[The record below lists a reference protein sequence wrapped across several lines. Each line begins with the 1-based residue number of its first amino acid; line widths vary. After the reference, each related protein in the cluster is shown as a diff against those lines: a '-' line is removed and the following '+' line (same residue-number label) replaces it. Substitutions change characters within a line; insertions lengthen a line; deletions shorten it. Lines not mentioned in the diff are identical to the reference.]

1 MINRVIL
8 RGYVADYPFIRAT
21 EGGMFARLRI
31 ITIEDI
37 TIHKTGE
44 VRRHTE
50 WHTISLWGENAH
62 IADQEINIGSA
73 IEIEGPLRTRE
84 WEDKD
89 GVKRRTTDISAT
101 KLTLLD
107 TIEGHKTP
115 NYIAKLMSNKATPT
129 PPSKKIEV
137 KSPAEDPDELPF

>member
-21 EGGMFARLRI
+21 EGGLFARLRMV
-31 ITIEDI
+31 TIEDI
-37 TIHKTGE
+37 IIHKTRV

-50 WHTISLWGENAH
+50 WHTVSLWGDNAH
-62 IADQEINIGSA
+62 IADQEIKIGSA
-73 IEIEGPLRTRE
+73 IEIEGALRTRE

-89 GVKRRTTDISAT
+89 RIKRRTTNISAT

-107 TIEGHKTP
+107 TIEGYEIP
-115 NYIAKLMSNKATPT
+115 DYITKLMNNRSTPT
-129 PPSKKIEV
+129 PPSKKLEV